1 MSVSLKSTLSLAEK
15 GVLTDKAVIEETV
28 TDLLNVPYL
37 QLRKASNMFS
47 FVEEVF
53 YPDEEDEFLKKLTL
67 RDILKIADSLRD
79 PDDDINRYCVVQ
91 NIAFGILNADSI
103 PEVKRFLSV
112 SVWAFLN
119 KFAPGEYSGIRALA
133 NIHAKFCLHV
143 HMSMRD
149 FLKNTRSAVWKTWFI
164 GGDIEEYRL
173 NIIRSTEMLDMA
185 LIRSISAL
193 L

>member
-15 GVLTDKAVIEETV
+15 GVLTDAAVIEETV
-28 TDLLNVPYL
+28 TDLLNIPYA

-53 YPDEEDEFLKKLTL
+53 YPDAEDAFLENLTL
-67 RDILKIADSLRD
+67 RDILKIADSLRA

-112 SVWAFLN
+112 SVWAFF
-119 KFAPGEYSGIRALA
+119 KKYAPGEYVGIRAM
-133 NIHAKFCLHV
+133 AKTYSQFTLRV
-143 HMSMRD
+143 DMSMTA
-149 FLKNTRSAVWKTWFI
+149 FLSKARNAVWKTWFI
-164 GGDIEEYRL
+164 GSDIEEYRL
-173 NIIRSTEMLDMA
+173 NIIKSTEMLDMA
-185 LIRSISAL
+185 LVKSISAL